1 MTSPQSITSS
11 STIFSSGIVSP
22 DHLTP
27 DGMVIYLQTR
37 LGSLDDQINTIM
49 NKQKASE
56 SARKALQAIQNEMAN
71 VGEEGGTVNLDVY
84 AKTLNDIT
92 QSMGPKAAAELLASF
107 PQSIQDQLEL
117 TPATNDASGPNVDV
131 YQATSDTVK
140 LSKEDV
146 TATKTYIENAI
157 KDVESGSEL
166 EMIKLQSLMSA
177 RNTAISLATN
187 MMSAIGKGAEAIVG
201 NIGR

>member
-1 MTSPQSITSS
+1 MTSIQSITSS
-11 STIFSSGIVSP
+11 SAIFNSGIVSP

-27 DGMVIYLQTR
+27 DGMVIYLQSR
-37 LGSLDDQINTIM
+37 LGSLDEQINTIM

-92 QSMGPKAAAELLASF
+92 QSMGPKAAAEALANF

-117 TPATNDASGPNVDV
+117 KPATNDASGAKFDG
-131 YQATSDTVK
+131 YESTSDTVK
-140 LSKEDV
+140 LSKDDV